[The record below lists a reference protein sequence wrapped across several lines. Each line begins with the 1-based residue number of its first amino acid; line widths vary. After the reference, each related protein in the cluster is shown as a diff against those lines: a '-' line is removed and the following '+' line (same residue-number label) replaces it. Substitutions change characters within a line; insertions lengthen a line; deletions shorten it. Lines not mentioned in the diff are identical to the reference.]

1 MEFRYL
7 KTFYYASIYLNYSK
21 AAKKVNFT
29 QSAVTKQIKALESE
43 IGLPL
48 FVKLGNRVQLTP
60 AGEILQ
66 RTAREILEINNRLE
80 GELQTLRNVKNT
92 LRIGADISFLTNN
105 LQPVLINFNQKYPKL
120 QLEIVTQ
127 NSSLVLPKIIDDDLD
142 IGIISG
148 KYENPSIKRM
158 DISLDPIILVLSEK
172 LLNSN
177 MMNQTLKKFPLL
189 KYQSRSYYA
198 QQINDFIVK
207 NKLSNLRSI
216 NFSNLEAIKSA
227 ALEGLGVAIIT
238 KDIVQKEINSGKL
251 VILEPDFEEMFIKTS
266 MIYRRDKEDWETIVA
281 FKESIKSYWKV

>member
-1 MEFRYL
+1 M
-7 KTFYYASIYLNYSK
+7 
-21 AAKKVNFT
+21 
-29 QSAVTKQIKALESE
+29 
-43 IGLPL
+43 
-48 FVKLGNRVQLTP
+48 
-60 AGEILQ
+60 
-66 RTAREILEINNRLE
+66 E